1 MIASF
6 EHHPILIDDAALDR
20 GVVMVSVE
28 VTVKHRA
35 RAMAFYYQIN
45 RAARDASTV

>member
-6 EHHPILIDDAALDR
+6 EHHPILINDAALDR

-28 VTVKHRA
+28 VTIPCDEWCSLGR
-35 RAMAFYYQIN
+35 
-45 RAARDASTV
+45 